1 MSPKLIV
8 GLGMMVAVVALAPL
22 AVADGVVVSGQCYNA
37 DGSEGGKE
45 RTGVTTDEGV
55 LVPRVADADGSGGAA
70 VEALATFAV
79 GTIRDGGA
87 TGGACD
93 NADDEHRA
101 DYLAVDVNAAGQGA
115 EVCYKGTVFAGANQD
130 ACSENPEGFHCGTD
144 TNGDGIPDSHCP
156 NGGGLPAFP

>member
-1 MSPKLIV
+1 MSPKLIL

-22 AVADGVVVSGQCYNA
+22 VNADGVVVSGQCYNA

-55 LVPRVADADGSGGAA
+55 LVPRIANADGNGGAA
-70 VEALATFAV
+70 VEALALFAV

-93 NADDEHRA
+93 NVDDSHRA
-101 DYLAVDVNAAGQGA
+101 DYLAVDVDVAGNGVEA
-115 EVCYKGTVFAGANQD
+115 CYKGTVFAGANQD
-130 ACSENPEGFHCGTD
+130 ACSENPEGYH
-144 TNGDGIPDSHCP
+144 DGNNHVS
-156 NGGGLPAFP
+156 NGGGLPAIP